1 MLYFKKIKNI
11 GSAVSYKNRFL
22 IFKRSARAQ
31 FIGLFLNKGCKLT
44 TLKIINNTYLLFLHN
59 FHQLN
64 ISNEFL
70 QYFNTSGLDMGEF
83 INLYNSFYLFRDWGR
98 AIIWR
103 IEENLP
109 MIKVIS
115 KKLKKKKAKKKKK
128 KKKFVLEYK
137 YIKKGQR
144 FQVALRWLSLLT
156 KITSNKLMISLF
168 KMFIPFIINPRQ
180 TKYVILKKKIYT
192 SLLLSIQ

>member
-1 MLYFKKIKNI
+1 
-11 GSAVSYKNRFL
+11 
-22 IFKRSARAQ
+22 
-31 FIGLFLNKGCKLT
+31 
-44 TLKIINNTYLLFLHN
+44 
-59 FHQLN
+59 
-64 ISNEFL
+64 
-70 QYFNTSGLDMGEF
+70 
-83 INLYNSFYLFRDWGR
+83 
-98 AIIWR
+98 
-103 IEENLP
+103 